1 MNPTLDILIA
11 MAQRDELRRIELRA
25 AKRRR

>member
-11 MAQRDELRRIELRA
+11 KAQRDELRRIELRA